1 MHEAPPESR
10 IDLIHTRIDLSY
22 GWKHAMKPIRL
33 AILSATGTAQKR
45 TIPALVN
52 SKLVTV
58 SAIQGRNPEKL
69 REISDKYGIPSIY
82 TDEHKLLDEGS
93 YDAVMICSPPYMHF
107 SQATRVI
114 DRGAPCLLEKPAAMS
129 SVECKELSHIAAE
142 RAVNVHVAHHLRHQD
157 TYARMQEILNNG
169 DLGDIVTASAEWS
182 FKMNPAAPSAAWKL
196 DPLKNGLSAMND
208 AGIHVVDAMIGLL
221 GPGSLR
227 GAASVRRPEDRTHE
241 TVDVLCEQHEC
252 LTHIRSSR
260 LYGPSANDLR
270 INGTGGS
277 IYAPGFFTEA
287 SSVSFDVTRAG
298 KTESVRHSSPNPYQV
313 VVEDFARSVEGLT
326 PLFPFTDLQDAGL
339 AMSLIDAAHQTIT
352 NT

>member
-1 MHEAPPESR
+1 
-10 IDLIHTRIDLSY
+10 
-22 GWKHAMKPIRL
+22 MKPLRL

-69 REISDKYGIPSIY
+69 REVSDRYGIQSVH

-107 SQATRVI
+107 SQAKRVI
-114 DRGAPCLLEKPAAMS
+114 DRGTHCLLEKPAAMS
-129 SVECKELSHIAAE
+129 ADECTELSHIAAE
-142 RAVNVHVAHHLRHQD
+142 RAAVVHVAHHLRHQD

-169 DLGDIVTASAEWS
+169 GLGYIVTASAEWS
-182 FKMNPAAPSAAWKL
+182 FKMNRAAPSAAWKL

-208 AGIHVVDAMIGLL
+208 AGIHTIDAMIGLL

-227 GAASVRRPEDRTHE
+227 AAASVRRPGDKTHE
-241 TVDVLCEQHEC
+241 TVDILCKQHEC

-260 LYGPSANDLR
+260 LYAPLANDLR
-270 INGTGGS
+270 INGTDGS

-287 SSVSFDVTRAG
+287 SSASFDVTRAG

-313 VVEDFARSVEGLT
+313 EVEDFASSVKGLT
-326 PLFPFTDLQDAGL
+326 PLFPFTDLHDAGL

-352 NT
+352 ST